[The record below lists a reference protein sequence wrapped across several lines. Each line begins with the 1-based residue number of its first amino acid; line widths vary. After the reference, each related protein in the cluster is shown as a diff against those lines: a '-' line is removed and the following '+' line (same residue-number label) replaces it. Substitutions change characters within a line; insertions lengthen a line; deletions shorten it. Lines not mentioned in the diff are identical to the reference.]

1 MRFLLVSMLVF
12 SVSTFAQEEDSR
24 EFADGVIELTT
35 VKVKTNFLQQY
46 LDGIEQTW
54 VAASKIQQDM
64 GIISNYNV
72 YVGNDGS
79 TVYLT
84 QTYPS
89 WANKAP
95 WTDEQMAEF
104 QEKFSQSISQEEN
117 IFNKP
122 SVFSEN
128 YNKAQNFNIDG
139 KDFGNLVGNW
149 RGAGGCASSTR
160 GLWCGGRDP
169 SGISNIIQYI
179 TIATTG
185 NTTDFGDL
193 TDQRDFPAAG
203 SNSTRGVITGGRTPA
218 ICNIIEY
225 ITIATLGNATDFGD
239 TFQPID
245 EHAGTATS
253 IRMFTVGGTDPSV
266 TADVEYVA
274 IATGGTGTDF
284 GDLTAARHH
293 CAAITNAHG
302 GLG

>member
-64 GIISNYNV
+64 GIICNYNV

-117 IFNKP
+117 IKLSQGYEDIREIV
-122 SVFSEN
+122 SVEL
-128 YNKAQNFNIDG
+128 I
-139 KDFGNLVGNW
+139 
-149 RGAGGCASSTR
+149 
-160 GLWCGGRDP
+160 GRL
-169 SGISNIIQYI
+169 I
-179 TIATTG
+179 
-185 NTTDFGDL
+185 FK
-193 TDQRDFPAAG
+193 
-203 SNSTRGVITGGRTPA
+203 
-218 ICNIIEY
+218 
-225 ITIATLGNATDFGD
+225 
-239 TFQPID
+239 
-245 EHAGTATS
+245 
-253 IRMFTVGGTDPSV
+253 
-266 TADVEYVA
+266 
-274 IATGGTGTDF
+274 
-284 GDLTAARHH
+284 
-293 CAAITNAHG
+293 
-302 GLG
+302 